1 MKVLGLLVIVNA
13 LILSAS
19 WMVGDNANKV
29 GNATKVGVVSV
40 TLIAVFAGF
49 FLLVSERSTE
59 VSVQGVGSIKA
70 AAAAVKEDA
79 KDVAEIKTRVEN
91 QSATI
96 DMVAAKATQA
106 QALTEQMKRTLDF
119 SVTVQKALADD
130 RAAFNHL
137 QDYAREQS
145 ELSPIAGSMYVAVRI
160 NASSPIGPD
169 T

>member
-40 TLIAVFAGF
+40 TLIAVFVGI
-49 FLLVSERSTE
+49 FLIVSERSTE

-70 AAAAVKEDA
+70 AAAAVKEDS
-79 KDVAEIKTRVEN
+79 KDVAEIKKRVEN
-91 QSATI
+91 QSASI

-106 QALTEQMKRTLDF
+106 Q
-119 SVTVQKALADD
+119 
-130 RAAFNHL
+130 
-137 QDYAREQS
+137 
-145 ELSPIAGSMYVAVRI
+145 
-160 NASSPIGPD
+160 
-169 T
+169 